1 MRITFHHMVR
11 SERVKAILCGVAALL
26 MAVPVSA
33 QVGHEPEDSPYRD
46 LQHRQELTLLGGW
59 VKARHDPA
67 GVAPRSAPMVGAR
80 YEFNLTGPLSLSS
93 DVTAMFADRD
103 VIDPSKPK
111 AQRIPRTEGA
121 TVFAADLALAMN
133 LTGRKSWHHLVPQ
146 VRGGIGLLRSSAADD
161 SSGFRFGTPF
171 AFSFGGG
178 LKLVPGR
185 TGRVQLRADF
195 TDRLFKLSYPDSYY
209 RLASDNT
216 AVLDRSTAKSFYTH
230 HAVFT
235 LGVSY
240 LFGR

>member
-1 MRITFHHMVR
+1 M
-11 SERVKAILCGVAALL
+11 KAILCGVAALL
-26 MAVPVSA
+26 MAIPAAA

-46 LQHRQELTLLGGW
+46 LQHRQEITVLGGW

-67 GVAPRSAPMVGAR
+67 GVAPQSAPLVGAR
-80 YEFNLTGPLSLSS
+80 YELTLTGPLALSS
-93 DVTAMFADRD
+93 DLTAMFANRD
-103 VIDPSKPK
+103 VIDPAKPK
-111 AQRIPRTEGA
+111 AQRIPRNESA
-121 TVFAADLALAMN
+121 TVYAADVALAMN

-146 VRGGIGLLRSSAADD
+146 VRAGLGVLRSAAADD

-230 HAVFT
+230 HAAFT

>member
-1 MRITFHHMVR
+1 M
-11 SERVKAILCGVAALL
+11 KAILCGVAALL
-26 MAVPVSA
+26 MAIPAAA
-33 QVGHEPEDSPYRD
+33 QVGHQPEDSPYRD
-46 LQHRQELTLLGGW
+46 LQHRQEITVLGGW

-67 GVAPRSAPMVGAR
+67 GVAPQSAPMVGAR
-80 YEFNLTGPLSLSS
+80 YEYNLAGPLSLSS
-93 DVTAMFADRD
+93 DLTAMFAKRN
-103 VIDPSKPK
+103 VIDPAKP
-111 AQRIPRTEGA
+111 AAERIPRSEDA

-146 VRGGIGLLRSSAADD
+146 VRGGIGVLRSSAADD
-161 SSGFRFGTPF
+161 SSGFHFGTPF

-185 TGRVQLRADF
+185 TGRMQLRADF

>member
-1 MRITFHHMVR
+1 M
-11 SERVKAILCGVAALL
+11 KAILCGVAALL
-26 MAVPVSA
+26 MAVPAAA

-46 LQHRQELTLLGGW
+46 LQHRQEITVLGGW

-67 GVAPRSAPMVGAR
+67 GVAPQSAPLVGAR
-80 YEFNLTGPLSLSS
+80 YELSLAGPLALSS
-93 DVTAMFADRD
+93 DITAMFANRD
-103 VIDPSKPK
+103 VIDPAKPR
-111 AQRIPRTEGA
+111 AQRIPRSESA
-121 TVFAADLALAMN
+121 TVYAADVALAMN

-146 VRGGIGLLRSSAADD
+146 VRGGLGLLRSAAADD

-195 TDRLFKLSYPDSYY
+195 TDRVFKLSYPDSYY

-235 LGVSY
+235 VGLSY

>member
-1 MRITFHHMVR
+1 M
-11 SERVKAILCGVAALL
+11 KALLCGVVALL
-26 MAVPVSA
+26 MAVPAAA
-33 QVGHEPEDSPYRD
+33 QVGHEPESSPYRD
-46 LQHRQELTLLGGW
+46 LEHKQEITLLGGW

-67 GVAPRSAPMVGAR
+67 GVAPQSAAMAGAR
-80 YEFNLTGPLSLSS
+80 YELTLAGPLALSS
-93 DVTAMFADRD
+93 DFTTMFANRD
-103 VIDPSKPK
+103 VIDPAKPK
-111 AQRIPRTEGA
+111 AQRIPRSESA
-121 TVFAADLALAMN
+121 TVYAADVALAMN
-133 LTGRKSWHHLVPQ
+133 LTGRKSWHYLVPQ
-146 VRGGIGLLRSSAADD
+146 VRVGIGLLRSSAADD
-161 SSGFRFGTPF
+161 SSGFHFGTPF

-195 TDRLFKLSYPDSYY
+195 TDRLFRLSYPDSYY

-230 HAVFT
+230 HAAFT

>member
-1 MRITFHHMVR
+1 M
-11 SERVKAILCGVAALL
+11 KAFLCGAVALL
-26 MAVPVSA
+26 MAVPAAA
-33 QVGHEPEDSPYRD
+33 QVGHEPESSPYRD
-46 LQHRQELTLLGGW
+46 LEHRQELTLLGGW
-59 VKARHDPA
+59 VKARRDPA
-67 GVAPRSAPMVGAR
+67 GVAPQSAPMLGAR
-80 YEFNLTGPLSLSS
+80 YEFNLAGPLALSS
-93 DVTAMFADRD
+93 DFTAMFANRD
-103 VIDPSKPK
+103 VIDPAKPK
-111 AQRIPRTEGA
+111 AQRVPRNESS
-121 TVFAADLALAMN
+121 TVYSADLALAMN

-146 VRGGIGLLRSSAADD
+146 VRAGIGLLRSSAADD

-195 TDRLFKLSYPDSYY
+195 TDRVFKLSYPDSYY

-230 HAVFT
+230 HAAFT